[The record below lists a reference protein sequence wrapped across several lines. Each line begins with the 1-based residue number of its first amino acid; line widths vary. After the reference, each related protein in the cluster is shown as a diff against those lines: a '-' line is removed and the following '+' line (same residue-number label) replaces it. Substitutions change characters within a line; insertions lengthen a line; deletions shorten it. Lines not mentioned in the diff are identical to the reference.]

1 VSTTP
6 NLLQGCP
13 LSIFEMPSFAILS
26 RRGKWPS
33 AKLCKV
39 HQSAIGSHEAMV
51 SHYTNMLVFGSD
63 FEFSRQRQLMPLQSQ
78 PQGPTNTD
86 PRSDAF
92 VETFSAALVNSGLL
106 DELAMRRAKR
116 AQAQTGER
124 FDLVLTRLGLL
135 TEAQLVAALSEYL
148 SIPLQNPA
156 SYPLTPMFAE
166 ELPASFLKSSKL
178 IPIDSSG
185 EDVIV
190 ATADPFNGEAI
201 DAVSFLLG
209 RRVQRRLATRGDV
222 DQAID
227 RLYGARLTPVSS
239 AEASHASHGD
249 DAADDDVRRLSDMAS
264 EAPIIKL
271 VQELIVRAVEQQASD
286 IHIEPREDSV
296 RVRYR
301 IDGILHTVE
310 TLPLSVRLA
319 MSSRVKVMA
328 ELNIAERRLPQD
340 GRIKVNVR
348 GREIDLRVSTMPTI
362 CGESVVLRILDRS
375 SVALDYRA
383 LGFSGQELDTFE
395 RLLRQPNGIILVT
408 GPTGSGKTTTL
419 YTALSTLNDAK
430 QKLFTVEDPI
440 EYRLAGVNQIAVNP
454 RIGLTFASALRSM
467 LRQDPDIIMVG
478 EIRDLETAEIAI
490 RASLT
495 GHLVLSTVHTNSAA
509 ATISRLLDMGAEDYL
524 LASSL
529 KGVLA
534 QRLVR
539 RLCPKCSVSAD
550 LPQGFVGRLAELRHA
565 GRMNAGTST
574 LSIKKATG
582 CPSCRN
588 TGFSGR
594 TAIYELLTLSD
605 RVRDVIVRR
614 GTERAIED
622 AARQDGMIT
631 MLENGIE
638 KVFNGETTH
647 EEVFRVTRNGNAAL

>member
-1 VSTTP
+1 
-6 NLLQGCP
+6 
-13 LSIFEMPSFAILS
+13 
-26 RRGKWPS
+26 
-33 AKLCKV
+33 
-39 HQSAIGSHEAMV
+39 
-51 SHYTNMLVFGSD
+51 
-63 FEFSRQRQLMPLQSQ
+63 MPLQSQ
-78 PQGPTNTD
+78 PASAANAD
-86 PRSDAF
+86 PRSEAF
-92 VETFSAALVNSGLL
+92 VESFSASLVNAGIL

-116 AQAQTGER
+116 AQTQTGER
-124 FDLVLTRLGLL
+124 FDLVLTRLGLV
-135 TEAQLVAALSEYL
+135 TETELVAALSEYL
-148 SIPLQNPA
+148 SVPQQSPA
-156 SYPLTPMFAE
+156 SYPLAPLFAD

-178 IPIDSSG
+178 IPVEASPQ
-185 EDVIV
+185 EVVV
-190 ATADPFNGEAI
+190 ATADPFNDEAI
-201 DAVSFLLG
+201 AAISFLLG
-209 RRVQRRLATRGDV
+209 RPVQRRLAARGDV

-227 RLYGARLTPVSS
+227 RLYGARLTPT
-239 AEASHASHGD
+239 AAAAAPHGSHGD
-249 DAADDDVRRLSDMAS
+249 EASDDDVRRLSDMAS
-264 EAPIIKL
+264 EAPVIKL
-271 VQELIVRAVEQQASD
+271 VQELIFRAVEQQASD

-301 IDGILHTVE
+301 IDGLLHTVE

-348 GREIDLRVSTMPTI
+348 GRDIDLRVSTMPTI

-375 SVALDYRA
+375 NVALDYRA
-383 LGFSGQELDTFE
+383 LGFSGEELQTFE
-395 RLLRQPNGIILVT
+395 RLLREPNGIILVT

-440 EYRLAGVNQIAVNP
+440 EYQLAGVNQIAVNP

-539 RLCPKCSVSAD
+539 RLCPKCASPTH
-550 LPQGFVGRLAELRHA
+550 LPETFVERLTQLRNPGRKTTGGHPPSL
-565 GRMNAGTST
+565 
-574 LSIKKATG
+574 KKAAG

-605 RVRDVIVRR
+605 RMRDVIVQR
-614 GTERAIED
+614 GGERAIED
-622 AARQDGMIT
+622 AAREDGMVT

-638 KVFNGETTH
+638 KVFNGETTC
-647 EEVFRVTRNGNAAL
+647 EEVFRVTRSGNAAL